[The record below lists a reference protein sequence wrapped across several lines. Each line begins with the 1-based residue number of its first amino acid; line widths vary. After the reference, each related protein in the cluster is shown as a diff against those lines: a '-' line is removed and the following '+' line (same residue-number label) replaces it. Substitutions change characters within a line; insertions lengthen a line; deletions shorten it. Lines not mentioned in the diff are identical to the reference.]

1 MPHPFELRKEIT
13 LDATP
18 EEVWDAIATG
28 PGIDSWF
35 MGRNEVTPGE
45 GGRNGMDLGG
55 HVQESTVTAW
65 QPPLRFA
72 HRSAE
77 ADDGSFMAMEFL
89 VEGRDQGSTVLRL
102 VQSGV
107 LGDDWETEYEAMAV
121 GWDMYLHT
129 LAAYLTHFPGR
140 TAAPV
145 GAFRPG
151 AAAPER
157 AWAVLKEALG
167 LPDRLTEGDAVRLA
181 VPGGAPVEGVVDYL
195 AAPAFLGVRTA
206 DGLYRFI
213 HSGPDRGNVI
223 VLGHHVFDSRRG
235 RRADR
240 AVLEGLARRTGLLG
254 PVRGGCLRTTCCR
267 CAGPGG
273 PWADRVIRGKGR
285 APSRTRR
292 TPVPRSGSPA
302 PGRPRTMYGRPRDA
316 SVGHPCRPNQLVG
329 VRWCARGPRALARH
343 PARRGA
349 SLLTPSGLPE
359 C

>member
-13 LDATP
+13 LDATS

-35 MGRNEVTPGE
+35 MGHNEVTPGE

-181 VPGGAPVEGVVDYL
+181 VPGGGAPVEGVVDYL
-195 AAPAFLGVRTA
+195 AAPTFLGVRTA

-223 VLGHHVFDSRRG
+223 VLGHHVFD
-235 RRADR
+235 ADAADVR
-240 AVLEGLARRTGLLG
+240 IERSWKDWLA
-254 PVRGGCLRTTCCR
+254 
-267 CAGPGG
+267 
-273 PWADRVIRGKGR
+273 
-285 APSRTRR
+285 
-292 TPVPRSGSPA
+292 
-302 PGRPRTMYGRPRDA
+302 
-316 SVGHPCRPNQLVG
+316 
-329 VRWCARGPRALARH
+329 ALAF
-343 PARRGA
+343 
-349 SLLTPSGLPE
+349 
-359 C
+359 